1 MADNLTILG
10 KWPVIGGSE
19 HIRDSDMEESLCE
32 GEMFVGDSMT
42 KGTAETQVEA
52 HGGGD
57 TEFKGICLGHSIRQN
72 DLETFGA
79 DGGDRTDAVA
89 LLVNTGGGLLTPG
102 KTVKYLK
109 PSGGRYKVRVM
120 IHGYT
125 TGATIESGAP
135 VYFKST
141 GSTIGST
148 LSGLGNFFVDPA
160 CTDDAT
166 IIGRT
171 AKATVAPD
179 ATTND
184 VNVETEMWY

>member
-10 KWPVIGGSE
+10 KELIVAGSE
-19 HIRDSDMEESLCE
+19 HIRDSDYEESLCE
-32 GEMFVGDSMT
+32 GEMFVGDSLS
-42 KGTAETQVEA
+42 KGTAETQVKA
-52 HGGGD
+52 HTGGD
-57 TEFKGICLGHSIRQN
+57 VEFKGLCAGHLIRQS
-72 DLETFGA
+72 DTETLGS
-79 DGGDRTDAVA
+79 GDRTDAVTLGSA
-89 LLVNTGGGLLTPG
+89 TGGLLVPG
-102 KTVKYLK
+102 KTVKFLK
-109 PSGGRYKVRVM
+109 PTGGRVRVRFM
-120 IHGYT
+120 AHGYT

-148 LSGLGNFFVDPA
+148 LSGLGNLFIDPA

-171 AKATVAPD
+171 AKAIAAPD

-184 VNVETEMWY
+184 VNVEGEMWY

>member
-10 KWPVIGGSE
+10 KAVVVGGAE
-19 HIRDSDMEESLCE
+19 HLRDSDFEESLCE
-32 GEMFVGDSMT
+32 GEMFVGDSLS
-42 KGTAETQVEA
+42 KGTAETQVKA
-52 HGGGD
+52 HTGGD
-57 TEFKGICLGHSIRQN
+57 VEFKGICVGHTIRQS
-72 DLETFGA
+72 DLETYGA
-79 DGGDRTDAVA
+79 EGGDRTDAVA
-89 LLVNTGGGLLTPG
+89 LLIESAGGLLSPG

-109 PSGGRYKVRVM
+109 PTGGRVKVRFM
-120 IHGYT
+120 AHGYT

-148 LSGLGNFFVDPA
+148 LSGLGNFFIDPA

-171 AKATVAPD
+171 SKAIVAPD

-184 VNVETEMWY
+184 VNVEGEMWY